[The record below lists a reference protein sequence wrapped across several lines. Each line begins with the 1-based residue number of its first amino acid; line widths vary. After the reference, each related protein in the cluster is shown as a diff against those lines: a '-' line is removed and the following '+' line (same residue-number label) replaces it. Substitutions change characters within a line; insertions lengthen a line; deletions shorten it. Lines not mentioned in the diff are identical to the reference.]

1 MESTDLDTII
11 TRIRDNDSEIQY
23 SALKALHLLISST
36 QGTVGIKQQDLYDRI
51 QEFINIAKNMDG
63 DNQRY
68 LYDLISI
75 MNLFHND
82 QNVLKYRLLGSYT
95 SIADWGLQYVR
106 KIVCCILDVIYQK
119 LEIEDYT
126 PLIKPITTFLFQH
139 NAEIEAIDFIF
150 EVSFQPLKNES
161 HESLNTTFRN
171 DYTDLI
177 FDHIDKDNR
186 DRIITYLEEMDKF
199 YNIQDIMIRLY
210 QSEPT
215 RMLVYLLKINKINDA
230 IEYVKSLSDSCV
242 QKQCL
247 YILARNCI
255 YYESNDVEVRRILS
269 NSFLSENF
277 FNVATLLEL
286 LAPQKLEYI
295 FKSLDK
301 EKVESAAIA
310 NALVHFAFCR
320 DPVFFPV
327 EDDYHIK
334 QEFSDSLRSHRS
346 ISVNA
351 SVGLIYSYSHERV
364 LEYYSSMIYESPDI
378 GAVLALAIA
387 SQKHHDLDSENIG
400 LLVPFLSSSKKNDV
414 FASMLGIS
422 ILYSTS
428 CSQTAYEAIFPLLS
442 SSDVDVAFFAIYVLG
457 SIFAGSADENIISA
471 CLDIYNEIKNNSP
484 FCNLAILG
492 ISLIPMKT
500 PEFANSEVFSKFD
513 NYTKILSLGMMN
525 IGTGNPKVVDEILS
539 EAFTGDTDAL
549 LESLGLIS
557 SCIVGLGD
565 NIATALIDR
574 ICNSS
579 LLLDSPH
586 LKNIFPLCF
595 ALLYPSNPKTEVID
609 VLEKS
614 LFSGEADSNAL
625 ISLGIV
631 GAGTRSSRILRLL
644 EVNYNNIYKDPRSMS
659 SLIISQ
665 GLINMGKGLFT
676 LSPFYYDRNVI
687 SNRSVIG
694 LLSTVFLFID
704 QSLFPDFSYLCYA
717 LSSSISSKYITG
729 IEGICRVGRPVDVV
743 GLTGKPN
750 KLSGSVVHSL
760 PVILNTGEK
769 AEIEADV
776 ATAFIEDVLVEKIK

>member
-1 MESTDLDTII
+1 MESADLDTII
-11 TRIRDNDSEIQY
+11 SRIQDTDSEIQY
-23 SALKALHLLISST
+23 SALKALHSLISST

-51 QEFINIAKNMDG
+51 QEFINIANSMEG
-63 DNQRY
+63 NNQRY

-95 SIADWGLQYVR
+95 NIADWGLQYVR
-106 KIVCCILDVIYQK
+106 KLVCCILDVIYQK
-119 LEIEDYT
+119 LETEDYT
-126 PLIKPITTFLFQH
+126 PLIEPVSSFLFEH

-150 EVSFQPLKNES
+150 EVSFQFLKIEPN
-161 HESLNTTFRN
+161 ESLNTMFRK

-177 FDHIDKDNR
+177 FKHIDKDNR
-186 DRIITYLEEMDKF
+186 DRIIIYLEEMDKF
-199 YNIQDIMIRLY
+199 YNIQDMMIRMY

-215 RMLVYLLKINKINDA
+215 RLLVYLLKINRKNDA
-230 IEYVKSLSDSCV
+230 IEYVKSLSDPYV

-255 YYESNDVEVRRILS
+255 YYESNNAEAIKILS

-277 FNVATLLEL
+277 FNVATSLEL
-286 LAPQKLEYI
+286 LSPQKLEYI

-320 DPVFFPV
+320 DPVFFPL
-327 EDDYHIK
+327 EDDYQIK
-334 QEFSDSLRSHRS
+334 QEFSDSLRTHRS

-364 LEYYSSMIYESPDI
+364 IEYYSSMIYENPDI

-387 SQKHHDLDSENIG
+387 SQKHHDLDSENIK
-400 LLVPFLSSSKKNDV
+400 LLIPFLSSSKKNDV

-428 CSQTAYEAIFPLLS
+428 CSQVAYEAIFPLLS
-442 SSDVDVAFFAIYVLG
+442 SSDVEIAFFAIYVLG
-457 SIFAGSADENIISA
+457 SIFAGSGDESMILA

-492 ISLIPMKT
+492 ISLISLKSPQL
-500 PEFANSEVFSKFD
+500 SSSDVFTKFD
-513 NYTKILSLGMMN
+513 SYTRILSLGMMN
-525 IGTGNPKVVDEILS
+525 IGTGSPKIVDEILS

-557 SCIVGLGD
+557 SCVVGLGD
-565 NIATALIDR
+565 NIATSLIDR

-595 ALLYPSNPKTEVID
+595 ALLYPSNPKSEVID

-614 LFSGEADSNAL
+614 LFSGEADSNSL

-631 GAGTRSSRILRLL
+631 GAGTRSSRILRIL
-644 EVNYNNIYKDPRSMS
+644 ETNYNNIYKDQRSTS

-676 LSPFYYDRNVI
+676 LSPFYYDRNII
-687 SNRSVIG
+687 SDRSVIG
-694 LLSTVFLFID
+694 LMSTVFLFID

-717 LSSSISSKYITG
+717 LSSSISSKYVTG
-729 IEGICRVGRPVDVV
+729 VEGMCRVGKPVDVV

-760 PVILNTGEK
+760 PVILNAGER
-769 AEIEADV
+769 AEIETEV
-776 ATAFIEDVLVEKIK
+776 VTAFIEDVLVAKKN